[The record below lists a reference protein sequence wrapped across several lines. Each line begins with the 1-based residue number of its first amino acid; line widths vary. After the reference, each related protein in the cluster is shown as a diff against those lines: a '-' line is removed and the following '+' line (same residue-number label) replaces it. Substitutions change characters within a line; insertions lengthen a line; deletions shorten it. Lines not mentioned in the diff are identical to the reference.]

1 MRRFTPSLSALIAMA
16 AAFLVLF
23 TNATFF
29 GNTTRALGSNWNW
42 VHVASVGLFLYFA
55 LLLLLAMVCSQRT
68 VKPVL
73 VLLFMISAVTA
84 YFMDSYHVIIDGDMV
99 ANAMATD
106 GAETRD
112 LLTPRLFAYVAL
124 LGILPSILIARLR
137 VRRQSPGRSML
148 ARVTLA
154 GGALL
159 GMAALV
165 AASSAFYASFI
176 REHKELRYYSNP
188 VSPLYGLY
196 RYTAPRVRG
205 APEPLRPIGTDAVTS
220 KQDVDRELIVMVVGE
235 TARADR
241 FAINGYERPTNPMLE
256 QENVVS
262 FTHVTSC
269 GTSTVVS
276 LPCMFA
282 LGGREDDDGG
292 ADGPMENALDVLA
305 HAGVTV
311 LWRDNNSDSKGV
323 SKRVRTEDFRS
334 KALNPMCDIE
344 CRDEGML
351 ADLQDYIDQHPE
363 GDLLIVLHQMGS
375 HGPAYYKRYPA
386 AFRQFTPTC
395 DTAELENCTRE
406 EINNSYDN
414 TILYTDYFL
423 SRVINLLRTNDE
435 RFDAAMFY
443 VSDHGE
449 SLGESGM
456 YLHGAP
462 YFIAPKAQTHVPM
475 ILWFGD
481 HYDDA
486 SLAAMGGLR
495 HAPLSHDFVFHTLLG
510 FFEIDSRVYQP
521 GRDLLQKSRVLAGSE
536 NQVLLQPDAVSRG
549 PG

>member
-1 MRRFTPSLSALIAMA
+1 MRRFAPSLSALIAMA
-16 AAFLVLF
+16 AAFLLLF
-23 TNATFF
+23 TNAAFF
-29 GNTTRALGSNWNW
+29 GNMIRALGGDRDWL
-42 VHVASVGLFLYFA
+42 HVASVGLFLYFA
-55 LLLLLAMVCSQRT
+55 LLLLLAMVCSRRT

-73 VLLFMISAVTA
+73 VLLFMVSAVTA
-84 YFMDSYHVIIDGDMV
+84 YFMDSYNVIIDGDMV

-106 GAETRD
+106 SAETRD

-124 LGILPSILIARLR
+124 LGLLPSILVARMR
-137 VRRQSPGRSML
+137 VRRQSLGRSIF
-148 ARVTLA
+148 ARFRLA

-159 GMAALV
+159 GMVALV

-176 REHKELRYYSNP
+176 REHKPLRYYTNP
-188 VSPLYGLY
+188 VTPLYGLY
-196 RYTAPRVRG
+196 RYAAPRARG
-205 APEPLRPIGTDAVTS
+205 EPEPLIAIGTDAVTS
-220 KQDVDRELIVMVVGE
+220 AQDVDRELIVMVVGE

-282 LGGREDDDGG
+282 LGGREDYDGG
-292 ADGPMENALDVLA
+292 ADGLVENALDVLA

-323 SKRVRTEDFRS
+323 SERVQTEDFRS
-334 KALNPMCDIE
+334 KALNPVCDIE

-435 RFDAAMFY
+435 RFDTAMFY

-462 YFIAPKAQTHVPM
+462 YFIAPEAQTHVPM
-475 ILWFGD
+475 IMWFGD

-495 HAPLSHDFVFHTLLG
+495 NASLSHDFVFHTLLG
-510 FFEIDSRVYQP
+510 FFEIDSQVYQP
-521 GRDLLQKSRVLAGSE
+521 DRDLLQQSRVLAGRAIHVS
-536 NQVLLQPDAVSRG
+536 LRPDAASRG